1 MNNSKP
7 KILAACLG
15 LLFCAPE
22 LWAADEASP
31 PPPPPPPRKNR
42 PKATRS
48 MPSPCAAGG

>member
-22 LWAADEASP
+22 LWAADEA
-31 PPPPPPPRKNR
+31 PPRKNR